1 MLVNINRAKS
11 SENERDMFPI
21 TSAIENKKGQ
31 CYKPRPRFYNSG
43 NGSAKS
49 QRDEGGSVAA

>member
-1 MLVNINRAKS
+1 MNG
-11 SENERDMFPI
+11 MFPI

-31 CYKPRPRFYNSG
+31 CYKPRPRFYNNSG